1 MSRPPLEPGVY
12 QEVLGGK
19 LNYEAVIVTKPGN
32 EPTGT
37 IIAVAWRRSP
47 QTSGE

>member
-12 QEVLGGK
+12 QEVLGGR

-32 EPTGT
+32 TDCE
-37 IIAVAWRRSP
+37 
-47 QTSGE
+47 GEKR